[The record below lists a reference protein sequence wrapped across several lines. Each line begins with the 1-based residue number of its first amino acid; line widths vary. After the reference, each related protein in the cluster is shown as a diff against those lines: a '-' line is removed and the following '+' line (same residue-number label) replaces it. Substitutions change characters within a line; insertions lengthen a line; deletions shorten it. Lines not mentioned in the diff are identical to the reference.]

1 MVEWST
7 VMNRTSYGINKVFLI
22 LMCIVIY
29 GNIYILSVLL
39 VQT

>member
-7 VMNRTSYGINKVFLI
+7 VMNRISFGINKVFLI
-22 LMCIVIY
+22 LLCILIY

>member
-7 VMNRTSYGINKVFLI
+7 VMNRISFGIKVFLI
-22 LMCIVIY
+22 LLCIVMY
-29 GNIYILSVLL
+29 ANIYIVSVLL